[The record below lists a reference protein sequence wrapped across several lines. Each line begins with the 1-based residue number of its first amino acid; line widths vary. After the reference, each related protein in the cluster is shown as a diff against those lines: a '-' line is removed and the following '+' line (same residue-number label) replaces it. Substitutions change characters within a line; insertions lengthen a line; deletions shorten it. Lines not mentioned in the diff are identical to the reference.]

1 MWLFW
6 SVLESSSTETAG
18 LQFRWEY
25 REPTDTWGDAIC
37 QLSLTLYTRV
47 REKLTSQPPLLQEVL
62 RQHILQFLFSRQ
74 AHKLSPANEPRWP
87 LVPSCGGWVGT
98 PTAWVSAPWAGP
110 QPWCWAAGLSSHPCQ
125 WWSGDFSGSSFRCP
139 GSSSTFRFLM
149 NFSSLQVTAWIVVL
163 DIQKVFWSFPNIFLS
178 SFLFCQPGN
187 ANNWNIF
194 FIQGNT
200 ARGPSYH
207 TLISDTCNFNSPI
220 TWVED
225 RIQME
230 RLELILGN
238 KLKFTNC
245 LFDNLVY
252 LSSRAAVVNIVHLAA
267 LDKEI
272 IYRSESW
279 LSFFLC
285 CCTQLMHVINAIQR
299 EQCRRWED
307 NLLTMC
313 IQSSA
318 SLLRFPCWFGFCFL
332 T

>member
-25 REPTDTWGDAIC
+25 REPTDTWGDPIC
-37 QLSLTLYTRV
+37 QLSLTWYTRV

-62 RQHILQFLFSRQ
+62 STSTISGLQTSTQVIPSEWTLLTPGAFLWGMSGHSHCLEQCPTGWSTALMLDSR
-74 AHKLSPANEPRWP
+74 P
-87 LVPSCGGWVGT
+87 VFPSMPV
-98 PTAWVSAPWAGP
+98 VVR
-110 QPWCWAAGLSSHPCQ
+110 GLFC
-125 WWSGDFSGSSFRCP
+125 CP
-139 GSSSTFRFLM
+139 GSSSTFRFSGRFLM

-178 SFLFCQPGN
+178 SFLLCQPGN
-187 ANNWNIF
+187 ANNWNTF
-194 FIQGNT
+194 LIQGNT

-245 LFDNLVY
+245 LFDNFVY
-252 LSSRAAVVNIVHLAA
+252 LSSWAAVVNIVHLAA